1 MKHSSVVAIVFGA
14 AVLASGPAHAYCSEP
29 SSEPWCLSDDDSF
42 QDSNSFD
49 DCRWQVERFV
59 AEVEEFV
66 DCLEDEKDDH
76 RRDISDHEDE
86 INDLRD
92 RINNLVSEIS
102 DKADDQEEAIEL
114 GNEAVRR
121 FNCGADSGRACW

>member
-1 MKHSSVVAIVFGA
+1 MMRSALLAFA
-14 AVLASGPAHAYCSEP
+14 ALPAMSFTAFAYCAEP

-42 QDSNSFD
+42 RTESGFD

-59 AEVEEFV
+59 DDVGDYV

-76 RRDISDHEDE
+76 RRGISDHEDE
-86 INDLRD
+86 INDLREQID
-92 RINNLVSEIS
+92 DLFNEIS
-102 DKADDQEEAIEL
+102 DKAVSQEEAVEL

-121 FNCGADSGRACW
+121 FNCGANSGEACW